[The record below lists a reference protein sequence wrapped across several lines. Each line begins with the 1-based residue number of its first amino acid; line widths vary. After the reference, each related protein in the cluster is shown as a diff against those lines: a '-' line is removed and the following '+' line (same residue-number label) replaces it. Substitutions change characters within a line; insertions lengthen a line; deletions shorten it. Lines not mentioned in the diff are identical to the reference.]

1 MGENTK
7 TVGLIALCTIALVAT
22 IATKSVVPLAIMVVF
37 LGVIEIVFNSRV
49 QKPTSKDDSPKEDQQ

>member
-22 IATKSVVPLAIMVVF
+22 IATRSIVPLAIMVVF
-37 LGVIEIVFNSRV
+37 MGVIEFVFFLRS